1 MSQFSYGKR
10 PWTFYALGAF
20 FALFVLFLY
29 GPMIAIYILSFQ
41 GPNGGLTFPMNG
53 VSLHWFA
60 ALFGQDRTGDFAG
73 ALVRSILL
81 AFIVFVLTVVF
92 SLMAGLAF
100 RKRFKGSALIFYM
113 AVASLIM
120 PGLFLSLGTGL
131 LFRVLDIPTNWYSS
145 ALGAQLTWTLPFG
158 LLIMFAVLSRFDKDV
173 EEAGRDLGG
182 SRQQILWHILL
193 PILLPGIIAVALFG
207 FTLSYDEFPRTL
219 LTVGP
224 SNTLPLEIWA
234 MTTTVTSPALYALGT
249 LTTVISFI
257 AIILSLGSIAI
268 IQRRRA
274 GHRQGQRK
282 SATVSGNKGRS
293 AGPL

>member
-1 MSQFSYGKR
+1 MANKNRYKKR
-10 PWTFYALGAF
+10 PWTFYALAAF

-41 GPNGGLTFPMNG
+41 GPTGGLTFPMNG
-53 VSLHWFA
+53 VSLHWFS
-60 ALFGQDRTGDFAG
+60 ALFGQERTGDFAG
-73 ALVRSILL
+73 SFVRSILL
-81 AFIVFVLTVVF
+81 AMIVLVLTVVF

-100 RKRFKGSALIFYM
+100 RRKFRGSTFIFYL

-131 LFRVLDIPTNWYSS
+131 LFRVLGIPTNWYSS

-158 LLIMFAVLSRFDKDV
+158 LLIMFAVLSRFNKEY
-173 EEAGRDLGG
+173 EEAGRDLGA
-182 SRQQILWHILL
+182 SNQQLLWHVLL
-193 PILLPGIIAVALFG
+193 PILLPGLIAVALFG
-207 FTLSYDEFPRTL
+207 FTLSYDEFARTL

-224 SNTLPLEIWA
+224 GNTLPLEIWA

-249 LTTVISFI
+249 VTTAVSFV
-257 AIILSLGSIAI
+257 AIIVSLGSIAL

-274 GHRQGQRK
+274 GAKRRGIKTAQ
-282 SATVSGNKGRS
+282 
-293 AGPL
+293 P